1 MSHQIIPVKVYIA
14 VWAVLITLTATTVA
28 VSRIELGEYNFVVAM
43 TIAVIK
49 ASLVVWFFM
58 HVCHSTSLTR
68 LFIGAAFLWMA
79 ILIVFTLSD
88 YISRGWLPGGTW
100 WK

>member
-1 MSHQIIPVKVYIA
+1 MSHPVPAARTYIIVFLILIA
-14 VWAVLITLTATTVA
+14 LTATTTA
-28 VSRIELGEYNFVVAM
+28 VSKVELGEYNFVVAM

-49 ASLVVWFFM
+49 GSLVVWFFM
-58 HVCHSTSLTR
+58 HVNRSSSLTR
-68 LFIGAAFLWMA
+68 LFVVAGFFWMA

-100 WK
+100 WR